1 MKEFYIGNRLVG
13 NNELPLVIAEMGIN
27 HNGCLQDAFDIVDAA
42 VDAGIEIIKHQTHII
57 DDEMSS
63 AAQNVI
69 PGNSEKSI
77 FQIMSEC
84 ALNEQDEIDLKQY
97 VEDKGKI
104 FISTPFSRAAADRLA
119 KMDVPAY
126 KIGSGECNNYP
137 LIEHIADFQKPIILS
152 TGMNSIESISKAVD
166 ILESKKIPYA
176 LLHTTNIYPTP
187 NNLVR
192 LGAMVELQ
200 SNFPNALIG
209 LSDHTIT
216 NHACFGAVALG
227 ASILERHFTDTM
239 SRVGPDIACSMD
251 TQAAQ
256 ELLQGVQILFDERGG
271 IKGAVAEEKATIDF
285 AFATTVSIKDIKKGD
300 TLSKENIWVKRPGT
314 GEIKAEFYKEL
325 LGKKA
330 IQDIPNDSHL
340 KWADFE

>member
-27 HNGCLQDAFDIVDAA
+27 HNGSLQDAFAIVDAA
-42 VDAGIEIIKHQTHII
+42 VDAGIEIIKHQTHVI

-137 LIEHIADFQKPIILS
+137 LIEHIADFQKPILDKS
-152 TGMNSIESISKAVD
+152 CMNSIESISKAVD
-166 ILESKKIPYA
+166 NLESKKVLYA
-176 LLHTTNIYPTP
+176 LLAKEH
-187 NNLVR
+187 NL
-192 LGAMVELQ
+192 
-200 SNFPNALIG
+200 
-209 LSDHTIT
+209 
-216 NHACFGAVALG
+216 
-227 ASILERHFTDTM
+227 
-239 SRVGPDIACSMD
+239 
-251 TQAAQ
+251 
-256 ELLQGVQILFDERGG
+256 LF
-271 IKGAVAEEKATIDF
+271 
-285 AFATTVSIKDIKKGD
+285 
-300 TLSKENIWVKRPGT
+300 
-314 GEIKAEFYKEL
+314 
-325 LGKKA
+325 
-330 IQDIPNDSHL
+330 
-340 KWADFE
+340 